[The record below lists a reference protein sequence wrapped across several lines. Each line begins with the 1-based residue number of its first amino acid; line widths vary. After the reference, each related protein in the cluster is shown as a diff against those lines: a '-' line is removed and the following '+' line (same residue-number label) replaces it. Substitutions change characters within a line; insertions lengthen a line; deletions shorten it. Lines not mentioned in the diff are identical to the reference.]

1 MSFGV
6 LLFLILSIGSLVVVK
21 EVKATSK
28 TQSEAINW
36 VKSKV
41 NQAIDADGVY
51 GAQCVDLIRAYYNYL
66 GVEQVAGNGCDY
78 ATNTLPSGWQRIQ
91 GAQPQKGDILVYT
104 GGYGHVAIYES
115 DYITYHQ
122 NYANKQY
129 VTMVTVAYNSSAITS
144 QTPYWGVIRPNFS
157 SENIGEKG
165 EMTTPIITTNKE
177 TYSVGETANI
187 SWAATSVN
195 TDFYQY
201 WLVVKNMTT
210 GETIHGGD
218 PGVAGNPLVNSKQL
232 VLSTAG
238 KYKITVYAV
247 PYNDENTRGKSS
259 TKYVSV
265 GAYGEMTT
273 PTISTNK
280 EAYSVGE
287 TASISWVATSPDTD
301 FYQYWL
307 VVKNMTTGETIHGG
321 DPGVAGNPLV
331 NSKQLVLSTAG
342 KYKIRVYAVPYTDE
356 NTRGKSSTKYVSV
369 GAYEEIIM

>member
-1 MSFGV
+1 MRKKMSFGV

-356 NTRGKSSTKYVSV
+356 NTRGKSSTV
-369 GAYEEIIM
+369 AA

>member
-1 MSFGV
+1 
-6 LLFLILSIGSLVVVK
+6 
-21 EVKATSK
+21 
-28 TQSEAINW
+28 
-36 VKSKV
+36 
-41 NQAIDADGVY
+41 
-51 GAQCVDLIRAYYNYL
+51 
-66 GVEQVAGNGCDY
+66 
-78 ATNTLPSGWQRIQ
+78 
-91 GAQPQKGDILVYT
+91 
-104 GGYGHVAIYES
+104 
-115 DYITYHQ
+115 
-122 NYANKQY
+122 
-129 VTMVTVAYNSSAITS
+129 
-144 QTPYWGVIRPNFS
+144 
-157 SENIGEKG
+157 
-165 EMTTPIITTNKE
+165 
-177 TYSVGETANI
+177 
-187 SWAATSVN
+187 
-195 TDFYQY
+195 
-201 WLVVKNMTT
+201 MTT